1 MNRIISLLIFV
12 LLTIG
17 TTNVVFAQAAE
28 QNGGMDA
35 AALEARIRAQA
46 LRIFPWTMQEEQREQ
61 WIADRLSKQLDRQAA
76 RSYAVQTNQ

>member
-28 QNGGMDA
+28 QNGTDA
-35 AALEARIRAQA
+35 ATMEARIRAQA
-46 LRIFPWTMQEEQREQ
+46 LRIFPWTMQAEQREQ
-61 WIADRLSKQLDRQAA
+61 WIADHLSEQLDKQAA
-76 RSYAVQTNQ
+76 RSYAVQIKQ